1 MTRPLR
7 QTLST
12 ILLLCLT
19 VVPTALIGAIAWRIN
34 QPGHIR
40 DVEVEL
46 GRNLGMQVSLES
58 VAYPGPGQV
67 VYSGV
72 VVRGQEPRG
81 QSFAEVGRADSIRMH
96 RADRE
101 LTVVLEN
108 PKLHAESPGQGLALL
123 DLFIQRSAALP
134 FERVGLT
141 AATCGLDL
149 GREDLSYTFKDV
161 AGEFLADPKAPTLKL
176 AYEVPGAGK
185 GSRCELVLSRDR
197 SREPFETSLSLRTVE
212 GSPLPGRLLNVFFNA
227 EDWLGTEAK
236 ISGTLNLREV
246 NAAGWTAD
254 FHGEILDLDLARLVG
269 QRFPRHRLTG
279 RARIT
284 FEHASWGQR
293 PSGQGPGWLEVKGE
307 LSSGQGAIGIDL
319 LDALAREMKFR
330 PSARRVHVDA
340 RKADVD
346 FRSLGLSFA
355 IHSSGEIEINGALGS
370 EFPPDA
376 VLAGISSPLLSAPQ
390 GTANVHG
397 LIKTLFPVSTNDS
410 GVLIP
415 LTAESQVL
423 LSLPLPAGVG
433 AGTRRTLDGN

>member
-1 MTRPLR
+1 M
-7 QTLST
+7 
-12 ILLLCLT
+12 
-19 VVPTALIGAIAWRIN
+19 
-34 QPGHIR
+34 
-40 DVEVEL
+40 
-46 GRNLGMQVSLES
+46 
-58 VAYPGPGQV
+58 
-67 VYSGV
+67 
-72 VVRGQEPRG
+72 
-81 QSFAEVGRADSIRMH
+81 
-96 RADRE
+96 
-101 LTVVLEN
+101 
-108 PKLHAESPGQGLALL
+108 
-123 DLFIQRSAALP
+123 
-134 FERVGLT
+134 GLT

-149 GREDLSYTFKDV
+149 GRDDLSYTLKDV
-161 AGEFLADPKAPTLKL
+161 AGEFLADAKAPTLKL

-197 SREPFETSLSLRTVE
+197 RREPFETSLSLRTVE

-236 ISGTLNLREV
+236 ISGTLDLREV
-246 NAAGWTAD
+246 NSTGWTAD
-254 FHGEILDLDLARLVG
+254 FRGEIVDLDLARLIG

-293 PSGQGPGWLEVKGE
+293 PKGQGPGWLEVKGE
-307 LSSGQGAIGIDL
+307 LSSGQGAIGVDL

-330 PSARRVHVDA
+330 PAARRMHVDA
-340 RKADVD
+340 RKSDVD

-376 VLAGISSPLLSAPQ
+376 VLAGVSSPLLSAPG

-423 LSLPLPAGVG
+423 FSLPLPASAG
-433 AGTRRTLDGN
+433 AGAGGARSTGIDSWGALWAYVFGPGGDEVNSQAAQALGLLA